1 MRYVSSY
8 LLPVSECSVT
18 CVAVT
23 VDVKVTLD
31 DVKVTLDD
39 VKVTLDDVKVTVDDV
54 MRIVDNEVIFVGLM
68 SVSWIGAVYGTN
80 FVGSETENRKIMVVY
95 ILNWCSVLNA
105 IVQLRLSYKGDIF
118 F

>member
-1 MRYVSSY
+1 MKYVSSY

-39 VKVTLDDVKVTVDDV
+39 VKVTVDDV
-54 MRIVDNEVIFVGLM
+54 MRTVDNEVIFVGLM

-80 FVGSETENRKIMVVY
+80 FVGCETENRKIMVVY
-95 ILNWCSVLNA
+95 ILNWCSVFNA
-105 IVQLRLSYKGDIF
+105 IVKLRLSYKGDIF

>member
-1 MRYVSSY
+1 MKYVSSY

-31 DVKVTLDD
+31 DVKVT
-39 VKVTLDDVKVTVDDV
+39 VDDV
-54 MRIVDNEVIFVGLM
+54 MRTVDNEVIFVGLM

-80 FVGSETENRKIMVVY
+80 FVGCETENRKIMVVY
-95 ILNWCSVLNA
+95 ILNWCSVFNA
-105 IVQLRLSYKGDIF
+105 IVKLRLSYKGDIF

>member
-1 MRYVSSY
+1 MKYVSSY

-18 CVAVT
+18 CIALT

-31 DVKVTLDD
+31 DVKVT
-39 VKVTLDDVKVTVDDV
+39 VDAV
-54 MRIVDNEVIFVGLM
+54 MRTVDNEVIFVGLM

-80 FVGSETENRKIMVVY
+80 FVGCETENRKIMVVY
-95 ILNWCSVLNA
+95 ILNWCSVFNA
-105 IVQLRLSYKGDIF
+105 IVKLRLSYKGDIF